1 LLPSEMTDGNP
12 PQGLGEEEGPDLAA
26 RLSDMSP
33 ERLAEEVISV
43 WEEVLRVEG
52 ELATARQRGRAL
64 EMELDA
70 RESGGSNRARVAEL
84 EEALRVADSRIAQM
98 ELLLE
103 NERVRRAD
111 IEVGGEQGRFVE
123 LQDENARL
131 LRSEEEHVM
140 LILDMEAQLD
150 LLVSEVE
157 NLRRRSSQ

>member
-1 LLPSEMTDGNP
+1 MTDSNP
-12 PQGLGEEEGPDLAA
+12 PQGLGEEEGPDLAT

-70 RESGGSNRARVAEL
+70 RESSGSNRARVAEL
-84 EEALRVADSRIAQM
+84 EEALRVADSRISQM
-98 ELLLE
+98 ETLLE

-111 IEVGGEQGRFVE
+111 IEVGGEKGRLAE

-140 LILDMEAQLD
+140 LILDMEAQLER
-150 LLVSEVE
+150 LVGEVE
-157 NLRRRSSQ
+157 NLRRGSSQ

>member
-1 LLPSEMTDGNP
+1 MTDGNSS
-12 PQGLGEEEGPDLAA
+12 QGLGEEEVPDLAT

-52 ELATARQRGRAL
+52 ELASSRQRGRAL
-64 EMELDA
+64 EMELGA
-70 RESGGSNRARVAEL
+70 RESGGFDRAKVAEL
-84 EEALRVADSRIAQM
+84 EEALRVANSRIVQM
-98 ELLLE
+98 ETLLE

-111 IEVGGEQGRFVE
+111 IEGGGEQGRFSE

-140 LILDMEAQLD
+140 LILDMEAQLER
-150 LLVSEVE
+150 LVGEVE
-157 NLRRRSSQ
+157 DLRRRSSQ

>member
-1 LLPSEMTDGNP
+1 
-12 PQGLGEEEGPDLAA
+12 
-26 RLSDMSP
+26 
-33 ERLAEEVISV
+33 
-43 WEEVLRVEG
+43 
-52 ELATARQRGRAL
+52 L

-98 ELLLE
+98 EVLLE

-140 LILDMEAQLD
+140 LILDMEAQLE

>member
-1 LLPSEMTDGNP
+1 MTDGNP
-12 PQGLGEEEGPDLAA
+12 SQGLGEEGEPELAA

-70 RESGGSNRARVAEL
+70 RASGGSNRARVAEL

-140 LILDMEAQLD
+140 LILDMEAQLE

>member
-1 LLPSEMTDGNP
+1 MTDGNP

-64 EMELDA
+64 EMELGA

-98 ELLLE
+98 EVLLE

-140 LILDMEAQLD
+140 LILDMEAQLE

>member
-1 LLPSEMTDGNP
+1 MSDGNP
-12 PQGLGEEEGPDLAA
+12 SQGLGEEGGPDLAA

-52 ELATARQRGRAL
+52 ELASSRQRGRAL

-70 RESGGSNRARVAEL
+70 RESGGSERAKVAEL
-84 EEALRVADSRIAQM
+84 EEALRVANSRIVQM
-98 ELLLE
+98 EALLE
-103 NERVRRAD
+103 NERFRRAD
-111 IEVGGEQGRFVE
+111 IEGGGEQGRFSE

-140 LILDMEAQLD
+140 LILDMEAQLER
-150 LLVSEVE
+150 LVSEVE
-157 NLRRRSSQ
+157 DIRRRSSQ

>member
-1 LLPSEMTDGNP
+1 
-12 PQGLGEEEGPDLAA
+12 
-26 RLSDMSP
+26 
-33 ERLAEEVISV
+33 
-43 WEEVLRVEG
+43 
-52 ELATARQRGRAL
+52 
-64 EMELDA
+64 LDA

-98 ELLLE
+98 EVLLE

-140 LILDMEAQLD
+140 LILDMEAQLE

>member
-1 LLPSEMTDGNP
+1 MTDGNP

-98 ELLLE
+98 EVLLE

-140 LILDMEAQLD
+140 LILDMEAQLE

>member
-1 LLPSEMTDGNP
+1 MTDGNP

-98 ELLLE
+98 EVLLE

-140 LILDMEAQLD
+140 LILDMEAQLE

-157 NLRRRSSQ
+157 NLRRRSSQYDFG

>member
-1 LLPSEMTDGNP
+1 
-12 PQGLGEEEGPDLAA
+12 
-26 RLSDMSP
+26 MSP

-98 ELLLE
+98 EVLLE

-140 LILDMEAQLD
+140 LILDMEAQLE

>member
-1 LLPSEMTDGNP
+1 M
-12 PQGLGEEEGPDLAA
+12 PDLAT

-52 ELATARQRGRAL
+52 ELASSRQRGRAL
-64 EMELDA
+64 EMELGA
-70 RESGGSNRARVAEL
+70 RESGGSDRAKVAEL
-84 EEALRVADSRIAQM
+84 EEALRVANSRIVQM
-98 ELLLE
+98 ETLLE

-111 IEVGGEQGRFVE
+111 IEGGGEQGRFSE

-140 LILDMEAQLD
+140 LILDMEAQLER
-150 LLVSEVE
+150 LVGEVE
-157 NLRRRSSQ
+157 DLRRRSSQ

>member
-1 LLPSEMTDGNP
+1 MRDGNP
-12 PQGLGEEEGPDLAA
+12 SQGLGEEEEPDLAA

-52 ELATARQRGRAL
+52 ELASSRQRGRAL

-70 RESGGSNRARVAEL
+70 RESGGSERAKVAEL
-84 EEALRVADSRIAQM
+84 EEALRVANSRIVQM
-98 ELLLE
+98 EALLE
-103 NERVRRAD
+103 NERFRRAD
-111 IEVGGEQGRFVE
+111 IEGGGEQGRFSE

-140 LILDMEAQLD
+140 LILDMEAQLER
-150 LLVSEVE
+150 LVSEVE
-157 NLRRRSSQ
+157 DLRRRSSQ

>member
-1 LLPSEMTDGNP
+1 MTDGNP
-12 PQGLGEEEGPDLAA
+12 PQGLGEEEVPDLAT

-98 ELLLE
+98 ETLLE

-140 LILDMEAQLD
+140 LILDMEAQLE

>member
-1 LLPSEMTDGNP
+1 
-12 PQGLGEEEGPDLAA
+12 
-26 RLSDMSP
+26 
-33 ERLAEEVISV
+33 
-43 WEEVLRVEG
+43 
-52 ELATARQRGRAL
+52 
-64 EMELDA
+64 MELGA
-70 RESGGSNRARVAEL
+70 RESGGSNRAKVAEL

-98 ELLLE
+98 ETLLE

-140 LILDMEAQLD
+140 LILDMEAQLE

-157 NLRRRSSQ
+157 NLRRGSSQ

>member
-1 LLPSEMTDGNP
+1 MSDGNP
-12 PQGLGEEEGPDLAA
+12 SQGLGEEEGPDLAA

-52 ELATARQRGRAL
+52 ELASSRQRGRAL

-70 RESGGSNRARVAEL
+70 RESGGSERVKVAEL
-84 EEALRVADSRIAQM
+84 EEALRVANSRIVQM
-98 ELLLE
+98 ETLLE
-103 NERVRRAD
+103 NERFRRAD
-111 IEVGGEQGRFVE
+111 IEGGGEQGRFSE

-140 LILDMEAQLD
+140 LILDMEAQLER
-150 LLVSEVE
+150 LVSEVE
-157 NLRRRSSQ
+157 DLRRRSSQ

>member
-1 LLPSEMTDGNP
+1 MSDGNP
-12 PQGLGEEEGPDLAA
+12 SQGLGEEEGPDLAA

-52 ELATARQRGRAL
+52 ELASSRQRGRAL

-70 RESGGSNRARVAEL
+70 RESGGSERVKVAEL
-84 EEALRVADSRIAQM
+84 EEALRVANSRIVQM
-98 ELLLE
+98 ETLLE
-103 NERVRRAD
+103 NERFRRAD
-111 IEVGGEQGRFVE
+111 IEGGGEQGRFSE

-140 LILDMEAQLD
+140 LILDMEAQLER
-150 LLVSEVE
+150 LVSEVE
-157 NLRRRSSQ
+157 DLRRRSSR

>member
-1 LLPSEMTDGNP
+1 MSDGNP
-12 PQGLGEEEGPDLAA
+12 SQGLGEEEGPDLAA

-52 ELATARQRGRAL
+52 ELASSRQRGRAL

-70 RESGGSNRARVAEL
+70 RESGGSERAKVAEL
-84 EEALRVADSRIAQM
+84 EEALRVANSRIAQM
-98 ELLLE
+98 ETLLE
-103 NERVRRAD
+103 NERFRRAD
-111 IEVGGEQGRFVE
+111 IEGGGEQGRFSE

-140 LILDMEAQLD
+140 LILDMEAQLER
-150 LLVSEVE
+150 LVSEVE
-157 NLRRRSSQ
+157 DLRRRSSR

>member
-1 LLPSEMTDGNP
+1 MTDGNP

-43 WEEVLRVEG
+43 WE
-52 ELATARQRGRAL
+52 
-64 EMELDA
+64 DA

-84 EEALRVADSRIAQM
+84 EESLRVADSRIAQM
-98 ELLLE
+98 EVLLE

-140 LILDMEAQLD
+140 LILDMEAQLE

>member
-1 LLPSEMTDGNP
+1 MSDGNP

-33 ERLAEEVISV
+33 GRLAEEVISV

-52 ELATARQRGRAL
+52 ELATARQRGRAM

-70 RESGGSNRARVAEL
+70 RASGGSNRARVAEL

-98 ELLLE
+98 ETLLE
-103 NERVRRAD
+103 NERVRRTD
-111 IEVGGEQGRFVE
+111 IEVGGEQSRFGE

-140 LILDMEAQLD
+140 LILDMEAQLER
-150 LLVSEVE
+150 LVSEVE
-157 NLRRRSSQ
+157 DLRRRSSL

>member
-1 LLPSEMTDGNP
+1 MSDGNP
-12 PQGLGEEEGPDLAA
+12 PQGLGEEEGPDLAT

-33 ERLAEEVISV
+33 QRLAEEVISV

-70 RESGGSNRARVAEL
+70 RESSGSNRARVAEL
-84 EEALRVADSRIAQM
+84 EEALRVANSRITQM
-98 ELLLE
+98 ETLLE
-103 NERVRRAD
+103 NERVRRVD
-111 IEVGGEQGRFVE
+111 TEVGGEKGRFAE

-140 LILDMEAQLD
+140 LILDMEAQLER
-150 LLVSEVE
+150 LVSEVE
-157 NLRRRSSQ
+157 DLRRPSSQ

>member
-1 LLPSEMTDGNP
+1 MSDGNP

-33 ERLAEEVISV
+33 RRLAEEVISV

-52 ELATARQRGRAL
+52 ELATARQRGRAM

-70 RESGGSNRARVAEL
+70 RDSGGSNRAKVAEL

-98 ELLLE
+98 ESLLE
-103 NERVRRAD
+103 NERVRRTD
-111 IEVGGEQGRFVE
+111 IEEGGEQGRFVE

-140 LILDMEAQLD
+140 LILDMEAQLER
-150 LLVSEVE
+150 LVSEVE
-157 NLRRRSSQ
+157 DLRRRSSL

>member
-1 LLPSEMTDGNP
+1 MTDGNP

-98 ELLLE
+98 EVLLE
-103 NERVRRAD
+103 NERVRRTD

-140 LILDMEAQLD
+140 LILDMEAQLE

>member
-1 LLPSEMTDGNP
+1 MTDGNSS
-12 PQGLGEEEGPDLAA
+12 QGLGEEEVPDLAT

-52 ELATARQRGRAL
+52 ELASSRQRGRAL

-70 RESGGSNRARVAEL
+70 RESGGSERAKVAEL
-84 EEALRVADSRIAQM
+84 EEALRVANSRIVQM
-98 ELLLE
+98 EALLE
-103 NERVRRAD
+103 NERFRRAD
-111 IEVGGEQGRFVE
+111 IEGGGEQGRFSE

-140 LILDMEAQLD
+140 LILDMEAQLER
-150 LLVSEVE
+150 LVSEVE
-157 NLRRRSSQ
+157 DLRRRSSQ

>member
-1 LLPSEMTDGNP
+1 MSDGNP
-12 PQGLGEEEGPDLAA
+12 PQGLGEEEVPDLAA

-33 ERLAEEVISV
+33 GRLAKEVISV

-52 ELATARQRGRAL
+52 ELATARQRGRAM

-70 RESGGSNRARVAEL
+70 RDSGSSNRAKVAEL

-98 ELLLE
+98 ETLLE
-103 NERVRRAD
+103 NERVRRTD
-111 IEVGGEQGRFVE
+111 IEVGGEQSRFGE

-140 LILDMEAQLD
+140 LILDMEAQLER
-150 LLVSEVE
+150 LVSEVE
-157 NLRRRSSQ
+157 DLRRRSSL

>member
-1 LLPSEMTDGNP
+1 MSDGNP
-12 PQGLGEEEGPDLAA
+12 SQGLGEEEGPDLAA

-52 ELATARQRGRAL
+52 ELASSRQRGRAL

-70 RESGGSNRARVAEL
+70 RESGGSERAKVAEL
-84 EEALRVADSRIAQM
+84 EEALRVANSRIVQM
-98 ELLLE
+98 EALLE
-103 NERVRRAD
+103 NERFRRAD
-111 IEVGGEQGRFVE
+111 IEGGGEQGRFSE

-140 LILDMEAQLD
+140 LILDMEAQLER
-150 LLVSEVE
+150 LVSEVE
-157 NLRRRSSQ
+157 DLRRRSSR